1 MSSHQWRFFRA
12 GGFDQVSIETGDDL
26 LALETLDQKLWV
38 ALSCP
43 VKNLEFD
50 ARMLELLD
58 SDHDGHIRVPEI
70 IEGIRWASAHLK
82 DPDTLVA
89 GMDGISLSAINEESE
104 EGKILA
110 ASARQILIHLGKGDS
125 DVITTEDTANEA
137 AILAQMKFNGD
148 GIVPADAADDP
159 AVALAIGEII
169 DCLGAE
175 TDHSGKPG
183 ISQEKV
189 DRFFAEAQAY
199 AQWQTQASDDPS
211 LPILGNATQAAL
223 EILQTVEDKINDYF
237 IRCRLAGFDERA
249 VVPLNPSEADYQ
261 KLALLNL
268 AASEEPF
275 ALFPLAKIERSRP
288 LPLQDEINPAWA
300 RQMAAF
306 RQDVVVPILGK
317 KENIMEDEWIAINDG
332 FARYAAWC
340 AAKPVTSVEKLGME
354 RIRAILDGGFRE
366 AIETLIAKDRSYE
379 SESKAISSV
388 DKLVRYCRYLH
399 TLINNFTAFRD
410 FYGHQSKA
418 VFQAG
423 SLYLDGRS
431 CDLCVK
437 VEDVAAHAVLATLSR
452 VYLVYCT
459 CTRAGGAEKMTI
471 AAAITAGDSDQ
482 IILGRN
488 GVFYDRSGLDWDA
501 TVVRII
507 EHPINLRQAFWAP
520 YKQAGR
526 LIGEQLSKVA
536 AARSKA
542 TEEKMAVPVV
552 QTATKADSGK
562 PAEEKAFD
570 VGKFAGIF
578 AAVGLA
584 IGAIGTA
591 LASIITGLLRLAWWQ
606 LPLAALAFIL
616 IISGP
621 SIFIAWFK
629 LRQRNLGPILDANGW
644 AVNTR
649 AKINITFGRAL
660 TAVARL
666 PEGAEKP
673 LRDPFADKQSP
684 WGLYASAAILIIAC
698 LLIWK
703 FVYLDRWLAP

>member
-1 MSSHQWRFFRA
+1 MGRPELPCQKPGIRRKDAGTARFGPRR
-12 GGFDQVSIETGDDL
+12 SISACL
-26 LALETLDQKLWV
+26 KL
-38 ALSCP
+38 
-43 VKNLEFD
+43 
-50 ARMLELLD
+50 
-58 SDHDGHIRVPEI
+58 

-137 AILAQMKFNGD
+137 AILAQMKFNGRRHRSRRC
-148 GIVPADAADDP
+148 GRTIRPWPWQSERSSTAWAP
-159 AVALAIGEII
+159 
-169 DCLGAE
+169 E

-237 IRCRLAGFDERA
+237 IRCRLAGFDERGRRPSQSFRGRLPETGPAQPCRIGRA
-249 VVPLNPSEADYQ
+249 VCPLSPGEDRTQ
-261 KLALLNL
+261 
-268 AASEEPF
+268 
-275 ALFPLAKIERSRP
+275 RP

-379 SESKAISSV
+379 SNRRPSLPS

-410 FYGHQSKA
+410 FYGHQS
-418 VFQAG
+418 QG
-423 SLYLDGRS
+423 RLSGRSLYLDGRS

-452 VYLVYCT
+452 VVSRLLHLYA
-459 CTRAGGAEKMTI
+459 RRRGGKDDHRRRHHGRRFRPDPSWAGTASSTT
-471 AAAITAGDSDQ
+471 AAAWTGTQ
-482 IILGRN
+482 
-488 GVFYDRSGLDWDA
+488 RS
-501 TVVRII
+501 
-507 EHPINLRQAFWAP
+507 
-520 YKQAGR
+520 
-526 LIGEQLSKVA
+526 
-536 AARSKA
+536 
-542 TEEKMAVPVV
+542 
-552 QTATKADSGK
+552 
-562 PAEEKAFD
+562 
-570 VGKFAGIF
+570 
-578 AAVGLA
+578 
-584 IGAIGTA
+584 
-591 LASIITGLLRLAWWQ
+591 
-606 LPLAALAFIL
+606 
-616 IISGP
+616 
-621 SIFIAWFK
+621 
-629 LRQRNLGPILDANGW
+629 
-644 AVNTR
+644 
-649 AKINITFGRAL
+649 
-660 TAVARL
+660 
-666 PEGAEKP
+666 
-673 LRDPFADKQSP
+673 
-684 WGLYASAAILIIAC
+684 
-698 LLIWK
+698 
-703 FVYLDRWLAP
+703 